1 MNKSFRTLCALSFFS
16 VLIFAGCATVK
27 TVPSVSY
34 DSERNIRYEIDTTRQ
49 YLDKDPVE
57 ALARAWALREN
68 TAGYHEIDDL
78 FSSAGDRAKAEFD
91 SAVAS
96 SRWTDALVLY
106 RSLEALSIPP
116 AGWNESSLE
125 AKRVDAWKAEGNK
138 TLASLDAVQPS
149 TPEDEAPS
157 SGIVSRMIKGTVT
170 VWVDRGLRIENGV
183 GYADRV
189 IGSGFFIDSRG
200 YFITNYHVIE
210 SEVNPKYEGYSR
222 LYIKLPS
229 DTTTRIPAK
238 VIGWDPVLD
247 LALVKTEIDPP
258 AVFQLGSSEDLKVGN
273 RIYAIGS
280 PAGLEQTLTA
290 GIVSA
295 QKRRLLSLGDV
306 LQIDAPINHGN
317 SGGPI
322 VDEAGRVQ
330 AVVFAGIESFE
341 GLNFAIPVELLRI
354 ILPALYEGGKVT
366 HPWLGAWGKSTA
378 LPGSAENAGVTV
390 VYSVPGSPCEIAG
403 IPEGTII
410 QAVNGKPV
418 KTLEELQYRLI
429 REEPR
434 TIVRLTGIPPKKNDD
449 GSTASVSASGS
460 ASAGAAQS
468 GSQASRDWFV
478 MLATR
483 PEVPGQKI
491 FDADLE
497 SRAMLPLF
505 GLDLE
510 RVGNT
515 KQYTV
520 RSLVRGSIADE
531 AGFSEQ
537 DVVQIREVKID
548 TQNQAVAVQFL
559 TKKRKA
565 GYLDSFIGLQASLD
579 SPSYF

>member
-1 MNKSFRTLCALSFFS
+1 MNDSVRTLCAVSLFS
-16 VLIFAGCATVK
+16 ALIVTGCATTKV
-27 TVPSVSY
+27 VSSVNY
-34 DSERNIRYEIDTTRQ
+34 DSERSIRYEIDTTRQ

-68 TAGYHEIDDL
+68 TSGYREIDDL
-78 FSSAGDRAKAEFD
+78 FSSAGERAEAEFE
-91 SAVAS
+91 SAIS
-96 SRWTDALVLY
+96 SARWTDALVLY
-106 RSLEALSIPP
+106 RSLETLSIPP
-116 AGWNESSLE
+116 AGWSEASLQ
-125 AKRVDAWKAEGNK
+125 AKRADAWKAEGNR
-138 TLASLDAVQPS
+138 TLATLDQVQNS

-210 SEVNPKYEGYSR
+210 SEVDPKYEGYSR

-229 DTTTRIPAK
+229 DSTTRIPAK

-258 AVFQLGSSEDLKVGN
+258 AVFQLGSSEDLKIGN

-354 ILPALYEGGKVT
+354 ILPSLYAGGKVS
-366 HPWLGAWGKSTA
+366 HPWLGAWGKTTA

-390 VYSVPGSPCEIAG
+390 VYSIPGSPCEIAG
-403 IPEGTII
+403 IPEGSVIL
-410 QAVNGKPV
+410 AVNGKPV
-418 KTLEELQYRLI
+418 KTLEELQYTLI

-434 TIVRLTGIPPKKNDD
+434 TIVKLTGIPPQKADN
-449 GSTASVSASGS
+449 VSSDAK
-460 ASAGAAQS
+460 AT
-468 GSQASRDWFV
+468 RDWFV
-478 MLATR
+478 MLSSR

-491 FDADLE
+491 FDADLQ
-497 SRAMLPLF
+497 SRALLPLF

-510 RVGNT
+510 RVGTT
-515 KQYTV
+515 KQYV
-520 RSLVRGSIADE
+520 VKSLVRGSIADE

-537 DVVQIREVKID
+537 DVIEIREMKID
-548 TQNQAVAVQFL
+548 SQNQAVAIQLL

>member
-1 MNKSFRTLCALSFFS
+1 MNKSVRTLCAVCFFS
-16 VLIFAGCATVK
+16 VLVFAGCATAK
-27 TVPSVSY
+27 AVPTISY
-34 DSERNIRYEIDTTRQ
+34 DSERSIRYEIDTTRQ

-68 TAGYHEIDDL
+68 TAGYREIDDL

-116 AGWNESSLE
+116 SGWNETSLA

-138 TLASLDAVQPS
+138 TLASLDTVQPS

-157 SGIVSRMIKGTVT
+157 SGTVSRMIKGTVT

-229 DTTTRIPAK
+229 DSTTRIPAK

-366 HPWLGAWGKSTA
+366 HPWLGAWGKTTA

-434 TIVRLTGIPPKKNDD
+434 TIVRLTGIPAKKNVD
-449 GSTASVSASGS
+449 GTNASTAGS
-460 ASAGAAQS
+460 ASAVASQSVAQP
-468 GSQASRDWFV
+468 SRDWFV
-478 MLATR
+478 MLAIR

-537 DVVQIREVKID
+537 DVVEIRDVKID
-548 TQNQAVAVQFL
+548 TQNQGVAVQLL

-565 GYLDSFIGLQASLD
+565 GYLDSFIGLQSSLD

>member
-1 MNKSFRTLCALSFFS
+1 MNDSFRTLCAVSLLSA
-16 VLIFAGCATVK
+16 LIVTGCATTKV
-27 TVPSVSY
+27 VPSVNY
-34 DSERNIRYEIDTTRQ
+34 DSERSIRYEIDTTRQ

-68 TAGYHEIDDL
+68 TSGYREIDDL
-78 FSSAGDRAKAEFD
+78 FSSAGERAKAEFD
-91 SAVAS
+91 SAVS
-96 SRWTDALVLY
+96 SARWTDALVLY

-116 AGWNESSLE
+116 AGWTEASLQ
-125 AKRVDAWKAEGNK
+125 AKRVDGWKADGNR
-138 TLASLDAVQPS
+138 TLATLDQVQNS

-229 DTTTRIPAK
+229 DSTTRIPAK

-354 ILPALYEGGKVT
+354 ILPSLYSGGKVT
-366 HPWLGAWGKSTA
+366 HPWLGAWGKTTA

-403 IPEGTII
+403 IPEGSVI

-418 KTLEELQYRLI
+418 KTLEELQYALI

-434 TIVRLTGIPPKKNDD
+434 TIVRLTGIPPGK
-449 GSTASVSASGS
+449 AVVSAT
-460 ASAGAAQS
+460 GAAQ
-468 GSQASRDWFV
+468 GGAKTSRDWFV
-478 MLATR
+478 MLASR

-491 FDADLE
+491 IDADLE

-505 GLDLE
+505 GLNLE
-510 RVGNT
+510 RVGTT

-537 DVVQIREVKID
+537 DVVEIRAMKID
-548 TQNQAVAVQFL
+548 AENQIVAVQL
-559 TKKRKA
+559 MTKKRKA
-565 GYLDSFIGLQASLD
+565 GYLDSFIGVQASLD

>member
-1 MNKSFRTLCALSFFS
+1 MNDSVRTLCVISLFSAL
-16 VLIFAGCATVK
+16 IITGCATTKAVA
-27 TVPSVSY
+27 SVDY
-34 DSERNIRYEIDTTRQ
+34 DSERSIRYEIDTARQ

-68 TAGYHEIDDL
+68 TSGYREIDEL
-78 FSSAGDRAKAEFD
+78 FSSAGERAKAEFD
-91 SAVAS
+91 SAVSAA
-96 SRWTDALVLY
+96 RWTDALVLY
-106 RSLEALSIPP
+106 RSLVSLSIPP
-116 AGWNESSLE
+116 AGWSEASLE
-125 AKRVDAWKAEGNK
+125 AKRTDAWKAEGNR
-138 TLASLDAVQPS
+138 TLAALNQVQSS
-149 TPEDEAPS
+149 TPQDEAPS
-157 SGIVSRMIKGTVT
+157 SDIVSRMIKGTVT

-210 SEVNPKYEGYSR
+210 SEVDPKYEGYSR

-229 DTTTRIPAK
+229 DPTTRIPAK

-354 ILPALYEGGKVT
+354 ILPSLYAGGKVT
-366 HPWLGAWGKSTA
+366 HPWLGAWGKTTA

-403 IPEGTII
+403 IPEGTVI

-418 KTLEELQYRLI
+418 KTLEELQYCLI

-434 TIVRLTGIPPKKNDD
+434 TIVKLTGLPPQKTDD
-449 GSTASVSASGS
+449 GSLTIRQNPLSLLLKPARALPVTG
-460 ASAGAAQS
+460 
-468 GSQASRDWFV
+468 FV
-478 MLATR
+478 MLVSR

-491 FDADLE
+491 LDADLRK
-497 SRAMLPLF
+497 SRIASA
-505 GLDLE
+505 
-510 RVGNT
+510 
-515 KQYTV
+515 V
-520 RSLVRGSIADE
+520 RSSISSGLAPRKNTPCGRLFAGSIADE
-531 AGFSEQ
+531 AGFFHTRRDRDSRNEN
-537 DVVQIREVKID
+537 RHAESGCRD
-548 TQNQAVAVQFL
+548 TAYDEKAEGRLSRLLHRASGVSGQSIIFL
-559 TKKRKA
+559 
-565 GYLDSFIGLQASLD
+565 I
-579 SPSYF
+579 